1 MATVPTTEARFS
13 IPEIEDIERKL
24 GASTAKKPKIAP
36 NIVTAP
42 ISGWT
47 RRRPI
52 QPDCATDAITALRLR
67 SG

>member
-24 GASTAKKPKIAP
+24 GASTAKKPKIAR

-42 ISGWT
+42 ISG
-47 RRRPI
+47 
-52 QPDCATDAITALRLR
+52 
-67 SG
+67 